1 LSEYFIDKKI
11 SELKA
16 AEQEAKNSI
25 NKHKDIIVKQ
35 QKNTINIEDSIR
47 YINNGLVE
55 LGLNDFHIEE
65 LIFNVSQFI
74 LFVIY
79 LAIMSGYSLIN
90 AINKIIKLLNSIF

>member
-1 LSEYFIDKKI
+1 MRWDYDQTISVYLKDKIDIDKKI

-47 YINNGLVE
+47 YINND
-55 LGLNDFHIEE
+55 NDLFSSNIITTFFATTH
-65 LIFNVSQFI
+65 FNKVKKADNH
-74 LFVIY
+74 LFT
-79 LAIMSGYSLIN
+79 LT
-90 AINKIIKLLNSIF
+90 